1 MTKPRFTY
9 PPHLA
14 LLRDRAEEAD
24 RLYSDALDAVYRD
37 RGKLATLYFGESDA
51 ILARR
56 RCLTH
61 RNRPELLAARITMQ
75 RLTDEWIEAHVD
87 HYFRLGYEL
96 IGSRVTPVTPVTPQI
111 DETEKEA

>member
-1 MTKPRFTY
+1 MTKPRFVY
-9 PPHLA
+9 PAHLA

-24 RLYSDALDAVYRD
+24 RLYADALDAVYRD
-37 RGKLATLYFGESDA
+37 RDKLATLYFGESDV

-61 RNRPELLAARITMQ
+61 RNRLELLAARITMQ
-75 RLTDEWIEAHVD
+75 RATDEWIEAHVD

-96 IGSRVTPVTPVTPQI
+96 IGSRATPVTPQP
-111 DETEKEA
+111 DETDEEA